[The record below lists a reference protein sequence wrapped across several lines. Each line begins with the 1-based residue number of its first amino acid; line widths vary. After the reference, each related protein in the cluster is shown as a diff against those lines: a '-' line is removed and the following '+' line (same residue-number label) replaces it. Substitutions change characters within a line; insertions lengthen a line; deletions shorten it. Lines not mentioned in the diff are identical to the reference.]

1 MISAKG
7 QTLIHL
13 AAFSTLVQLMD
24 IRERVNKVE
33 NDSPDSIWSYSNE
46 NLPFFHLETK

>member
-13 AAFSTLVQLMD
+13 AAFSTLVQLMET
-24 IRERVNKVE
+24 RERVNRVE
-33 NDSPDSIWSYSNE
+33 NDSPGSIWSYSNE
-46 NLPFFHLETK
+46 NLPFFYLETK

>member
-24 IRERVNKVE
+24 TREKVISVE
-33 NDSPDSIWSYSNE
+33 NDFPDSIWSYSNE

>member
-13 AAFSTLVQLMD
+13 AAFSTLVQLMET
-24 IRERVNKVE
+24 REMLNRVE

-46 NLPFFHLETK
+46 NLPFFHLESK